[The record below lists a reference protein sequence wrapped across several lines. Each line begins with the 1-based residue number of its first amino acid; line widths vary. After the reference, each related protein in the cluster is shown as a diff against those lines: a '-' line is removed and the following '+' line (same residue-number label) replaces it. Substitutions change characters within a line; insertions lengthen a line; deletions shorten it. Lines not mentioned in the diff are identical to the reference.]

1 MPMLL
6 MVMIVGM
13 VLGALLVPMII
24 TQDRTTRFDTTRV
37 HALGAAHA
45 GLDLALGQ
53 IRAAVDSGG
62 IGDSSKLPC
71 GPLSGTVNSIGLA
84 AYTVA
89 IDYYTDDPVAN
100 PSTPKMIC
108 TTDNGTYDS
117 ASGVLTPSFARLT
130 STGTDG
136 PATNGGT
143 AGRTLLSTYVFKTS
157 NTNISGGTSGSFPPP
172 AAPTASAWTP
182 ARRHRH
188 PAPW

>member
-1 MPMLL
+1 MTVQHPRHQRSDRPNDRLPDRGDDRGSMPMLL

-84 AYTVA
+84 
-89 IDYYTDDPVAN
+89 
-100 PSTPKMIC
+100 
-108 TTDNGTYDS
+108 
-117 ASGVLTPSFARLT
+117 RLH
-130 STGTDG
+130 
-136 PATNGGT
+136 
-143 AGRTLLSTYVFKTS
+143 
-157 NTNISGGTSGSFPPP
+157 
-172 AAPTASAWTP
+172 
-182 ARRHRH
+182 RRHRLLH
-188 PAPW
+188 RRPGRQPEYPEDDLHHRPRHL